1 VSRGLWPGL
10 LDLLA
15 VDWWRAEME
24 YDMLSRG
31 ELPM

>member
-10 LDLLA
+10 DLFA

-31 ELPM
+31 ELAM